1 MGKIYTKWWGKH
13 YDSNRQTYEQPVQG
27 KDNTQN
33 IEKIKNAKLNNN
45 EVLTF
50 VFLNEQFL
58 FNGRIIVFEITENR
72 VILVFSYLAGG

>member
-1 MGKIYTKWWGKH
+1 MIPTGKLMNSKF
-13 YDSNRQTYEQPVQG
+13 R
-27 KDNTQN
+27 
-33 IEKIKNAKLNNN
+33 EKTIPRIQRKLNNN

-58 FNGRIIVFEITENR
+58 FNGRIIAFEITENR